1 MKKEYRVTLDERVVK
16 TTQSIYGEKIS
27 DLIDK
32 LLFEWNNKNKGKK
45 PVIKQPPKDDDVEDL
60 IKEDG
65 ETDVEYEIAE

>member
-16 TTQSIYGEKIS
+16 TAQLLYGEKLS

-32 LLFEWNNKNKGKK
+32 LLFEWNNKNKDK
-45 PVIKQPPKDDDVEDL
+45 PKKQPPKDDDNEDL

-65 ETDVEYEIAE
+65 ELDVEYEVE

>member
-1 MKKEYRVTLDERVVK
+1 
-16 TTQSIYGEKIS
+16 
-27 DLIDK
+27 LIDK